1 MCGARYADVSVSPTT
16 SRTILGTA
24 AARFA
29 RSGRTCPNLDH
40 DRSVDDHDD
49 ERRWLL
55 VPPPH
60 PRGPGAALIRD
71 RSTIELLRWW
81 WEQPF
86 EYEWVYAFAESRAWL
101 RVDRILV
108 ASGYAM
114 LAAMGIALIASGRP
128 GAAVTVCAGMAAVTF
143 AFCALWWWSDRP
155 WPSERVSLAF
165 LAVTEVAVLAL
176 AGAAPS
182 STASL
187 ALMSLFVL
195 PGIYLIFI
203 HSPAVLV
210 AHCTWV
216 TAAIIGTGIY
226 ALAVTDLDTV
236 TGVVIVVAQLAVCNA
251 GLIAGQIALTFLRN
265 DARNSFTDPLTGL
278 LNRRGFDEAV
288 SHSITRFPAGGP
300 VSVLMADI
308 DKFKTINDVNGH
320 GHGDALLIAVAQALT
335 SVCDGHADAI
345 ARIGGDEFVAILHV
359 DSESARALAHR
370 VRASMAD
377 ATRSEPVTMSIGVHT
392 TEPSTWPPPDHEI
405 YEMLARADAVLY
417 STKRSGG
424 DAVTAVQD
432 SGR

>member
-1 MCGARYADVSVSPTT
+1 M
-16 SRTILGTA
+16 
-24 AARFA
+24 
-29 RSGRTCPNLDH
+29 
-40 DRSVDDHDD
+40 
-49 ERRWLL
+49 
-55 VPPPH
+55 PPPH
-60 PRGPGAALIRD
+60 PRGPGAARIRD
-71 RSTIELLRWW
+71 KTTIELLRWW

-128 GAAVTVCAGMAAVTF
+128 GPAVTVCAGIAVVAF
-143 AFCALWWWSDRP
+143 SFCAWWWWSDRP

-165 LAVTEVAVLAL
+165 LAVTELSVLAL

-182 STASL
+182 STAAL
-187 ALMSLFVL
+187 ALLSLYVL
-195 PGIYLIFI
+195 LGIYVIFI

-210 AHCTWV
+210 AHCVWV
-216 TAAIIGTGIY
+216 TAVIVGTGAY
-226 ALAVTDLDTV
+226 ALVVTDLDVV
-236 TGVVIVVAQLAVCNA
+236 TGVVIVVAQLAACNA

-278 LNRRGFDEAV
+278 LNRRGFEEAL
-288 SHSITRFPAGGP
+288 SHSTTRVPAGGP

-308 DKFKTINDVNGH
+308 DKFKTINDANGH
-320 GHGDALLIAVAQALT
+320 GHGDALLVAVAAALT

-345 ARIGGDEFVAILHV
+345 ARIGGDEFVAVLHV
-359 DSESARALAHR
+359 DSASASTLAHR

-377 ATRSEPVTMSIGVHT
+377 RSRSAPVTMSIGIHT
-392 TEPSTWPPPDHEI
+392 TQPMTWPPPDREVGA
-405 YEMLARADAVLY
+405 MLARADAVLY

-424 DAVTAVQD
+424 DAVIAVHD
-432 SGR
+432 SSS